1 MSSHGGQLP
10 LQSLQSDDEL
20 TARDPRT
27 TEHVAER
34 DRTRDHAT
42 PDLTTARGV
51 PKQGLY
57 DPRFEHDSCGVGF
70 VVDMKGRKS
79 NAILTQAL
87 TAVCCLNHRGA
98 AGAEADTGD
107 GAGVTI
113 QTPDAF
119 FRAVLPFELPPPG
132 AYATGIAF
140 LPNADTEAA
149 ARAAEKVLLD
159 EGFGVLGW
167 RDVPVDAEVP
177 GLSARE
183 MMPAFRQVFIEKLG
197 PDGAHLA
204 GIELERHVYMAR
216 KHLEHALPTMLD
228 GNTAYFPSLSA
239 RVVCYKGMLTPDQL
253 QRFYTDLQ
261 DPRVETALALVHSRF
276 STNTFPSWPLAHPYR
291 MLAHNGEINT
301 VQGNENWMH
310 AREGVMTSDVLPG
323 DLRRAFP
330 ICTPDASDTAR
341 FDEALE
347 LLNLAGR
354 PLHHAILM
362 MIPEAWENHDAMD
375 ARRTA
380 FYRYHAALMEPWDGP
395 ASIAFTDGTVIGAV
409 LDRNGLRPSR
419 YWVTDDDRVI
429 MASEVGVLDVPP
441 EHVVR
446 KGRLEPGRTF
456 LVDTTQG
463 RIIPDD
469 EIKAELA
476 SMHPYEEWLDAGLVH
491 LDDLPP
497 QFPLVPQHSSAVQR
511 QRMFGYTQEDL
522 RLVIA
527 PMARN
532 AVESLG
538 SMGTD
543 TPVPVISDRPRMLY
557 EYFKQLFAQVTNPP
571 LDANFEALVTS
582 LNSSIGPEGNL
593 LEPGPDSCRQ
603 IVCPSPILTNEEL
616 AKLRY
621 IDDGESAVPGFTPFT
636 VYCNFPVAEGGA
648 GLRMGIDNV
657 RTQVSEAIA
666 AGANLIILSD
676 RFPDPD
682 TAPIPAL
689 LVTAAVHHHLVR
701 EKTRTRVGLVVE
713 TGEAREVHHF
723 ALLLGYGAGAI
734 NPYLAFDT
742 IRDLLREG
750 VLSGLTERK
759 AIKNYVKA
767 AGKGILK
774 VMSKM
779 GISTVASYTG
789 AQIFEAV
796 GLQRSL
802 VDEYFTGTASRI
814 EGIDLDVIA
823 AEVAARHRI
832 AFPDRPEELAH
843 RELPVGGEYQ
853 WRREGEYHLFN
864 PDTVFKLQHSTRSG
878 RYDVFKEYTR
888 LVDDQAKRLATLRGL
903 FGLKTGE
910 RAAVPIEEVEPVSEI
925 VKRFSTGAMSYG
937 SISREAHETL
947 AVAMNRLG
955 RAFQHGRGRRGPR
968 PLRAARQRRLQA
980 ERDQAGR
987 VGPLRCH
994 ERVPRQLHRPAD
1006 QDGAGRE
1013 AR

>member
-1 MSSHGGQLP
+1 
-10 LQSLQSDDEL
+10 
-20 TARDPRT
+20 
-27 TEHVAER
+27 
-34 DRTRDHAT
+34 
-42 PDLTTARGV
+42 
-51 PKQGLY
+51 
-57 DPRFEHDSCGVGF
+57 
-70 VVDMKGRKS
+70 
-79 NAILTQAL
+79 
-87 TAVCCLNHRGA
+87 
-98 AGAEADTGD
+98 
-107 GAGVTI
+107 
-113 QTPDAF
+113 
-119 FRAVLPFELPPPG
+119 
-132 AYATGIAF
+132 
-140 LPNADTEAA
+140 
-149 ARAAEKVLLD
+149 
-159 EGFGVLGW
+159 
-167 RDVPVDAEVP
+167 
-177 GLSARE
+177 
-183 MMPAFRQVFIEKLG
+183 
-197 PDGAHLA
+197 
-204 GIELERHVYMAR
+204 
-216 KHLEHALPTMLD
+216 
-228 GNTAYFPSLSA
+228 
-239 RVVCYKGMLTPDQL
+239 
-253 QRFYTDLQ
+253 
-261 DPRVETALALVHSRF
+261 
-276 STNTFPSWPLAHPYR
+276 
-291 MLAHNGEINT
+291 
-301 VQGNENWMH
+301 
-310 AREGVMTSDVLPG
+310 
-323 DLRRAFP
+323 
-330 ICTPDASDTAR
+330 
-341 FDEALE
+341 
-347 LLNLAGR
+347 
-354 PLHHAILM
+354 M
-362 MIPEAWENHDAMD
+362 MIPEAWENHEAMD
-375 ARRTA
+375 AERKA
-380 FYRYHAALMEPWDGP
+380 FYRYHSALMEPWDGP

-441 EHVVR
+441 EKIVR

-476 SMHPYEEWLDAGLVH
+476 SLLPYQEWLDAGLVH

-497 QFPLVPQHSSAVQR
+497 QFPLVPQHSSAVQQ

-522 RLVIA
+522 RLIIA

-593 LEPGPDSCRQ
+593 LDPGPDSCRQ
-603 IVCPSPILTNEEL
+603 IVCASPILTNEEL
-616 AKLRY
+616 AKLRF
-621 IDDGESAVPGFTPFT
+621 IDDGETAVPGFHPFT
-636 VYCNFPVAEGGA
+636 VYCNYPVAEGGD
-648 GLRMGIDNV
+648 GLRIAIDNV

-666 AGANLIILSD
+666 GGANLIILSD
-676 RFPDPD
+676 RFADAD
-682 TAPIPAL
+682 SAPIPAL

-750 VLSGLTERK
+750 MLSGLTERK

-796 GLQRSL
+796 GLRHSL

-864 PDTVFKLQHSTRSG
+864 PDTVYKLQHSTRSG

-888 LVDDQAKRLATLRGL
+888 LVDDQSKRLATLRGL
-903 FGLKTGE
+903 FELKQGVRE
-910 RAAVPIEEVEPVSEI
+910 PVPIDEVEPVAEI

-937 SISREAHETL
+937 SISKEAHETL
-947 AVAMNRLG
+947 AIAMNRLG
-955 RAFQHGRGRRGPR
+955 GRSNTGEGGEDPDRYVPLANGDWKRSAIKQVASGRFGVTSEYLVNSTDLQIKMAQGAKPGEGGELPGHKVYPWIAKTRHSTPGVGLISPPPHHDIYSIEDLKQLIHDLKNANNQARVHVKLVAEVGVGTVAAGVSKAHADVVLISGHDGGTGAARLTSIKHAGAPWELGLAETQQTLLLNGLRDRIVVQVDGQLKTGRDVVIAALLGAEEFGFATAPLVVSGCIMMRVCHLDTCPVGVATQNPELRKKFSGQARVRRELHGVHRRGGARAPRRARLPLDRGGDRPRRAARLPAGARALEGARPRPLADPVGAGQQVRPDVLLLAGPGPR
-968 PLRAARQRRLQA
+968 PRARARQPAHRRRGGRRSRAARR
-980 ERDQAGR
+980 
-987 VGPLRCH
+987 
-994 ERVPRQLHRPAD
+994 
-1006 QDGAGRE
+1006 
-1013 AR
+1013 